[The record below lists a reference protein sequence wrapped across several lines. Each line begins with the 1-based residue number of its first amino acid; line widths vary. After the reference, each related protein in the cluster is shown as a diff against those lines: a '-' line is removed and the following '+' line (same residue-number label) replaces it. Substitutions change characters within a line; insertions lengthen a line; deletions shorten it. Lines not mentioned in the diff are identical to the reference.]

1 MATTTSNRAIV
12 WVWLP
17 GETTPVPAGALERR
31 GGSLDLSFRYG
42 DKYRT
47 REGAFPLY
55 DMPFDGPDWHD
66 ASFNLKMPSAIR
78 DASPDS
84 WGRRVILQRLAPA
97 SQDTDELDELT
108 YLLQSGSNR
117 LGAMDFQE
125 SASEF
130 VDRAETAP
138 LEKLLD
144 AAALVESGTPLPEDL
159 ERALL
164 YGTAVGGARPKA
176 LLADQ
181 GKQFIAKFSSTT
193 DPYDV
198 VGAEAASIHIAGK
211 LGIPVTAAHVVHSF
225 GRKVL
230 LLERFDRPADGTRR
244 AVVSALTMLNLPE
257 SWMASG
263 SYPDLVDILAAK
275 SASAKHVGEDVF
287 RRAAFNIA
295 VANTDDH
302 LRNHA
307 AFWDGTHLEL
317 TPAYDLSPM
326 ARTGETA
333 RQFLALNRSG
343 DRSSSLQVLVDA
355 ARDYRLSPQAAR
367 GLAREVVDGIR
378 EHWTDAADFAELSA
392 AQRAVMWGRMFLNPG
407 AVRGFGAAATS

>member
-1 MATTTSNRAIV
+1 
-12 WVWLP
+12 
-17 GETTPVPAGALERR
+17 
-31 GGSLDLSFRYG
+31 
-42 DKYRT
+42 
-47 REGAFPLY
+47 
-55 DMPFDGPDWHD
+55 MPFDGPDWHD